1 MLTHHIAVNAARVY
15 LEVAADQVAESRGV
29 ERGAA
34 ADDALRVKAREIAG
48 HLGHDID
55 RVGRNQ
61 EDAVKAGVR
70 DRLHNRL
77 KDGRVPREQIHA
89 ALARLL
95 RDTRADG
102 HDIRL
107 LAVGVSAAPNLHMGT
122 GEGKTVIQ
130 VHGLSLGFFLHIV
143 NQDKLIAGLLIQ
155 HCIGIAHTD
164 HAAANQYNSSLI
176 LSHDVHS
183 FPLRFMRSPPL
194 RRGYSTIR
202 LYFITLSQNIV
213 CLLSITT

>member
-1 MLTHHIAVNAARVY
+1 MLAHHIAVNAARVY
-15 LEVAADQVAESRGV
+15 LEVAADQVAETRGV

-55 RVGRNQ
+55 RVRRNQ

-95 RDTRADG
+95 RDARTDG

-107 LAVGVSAAPNLHMGT
+107 LAVGIGAVPNFHVRT
-122 GEGKTVIQ
+122 REREAV
-130 VHGLSLGFFLHIV
+130 V
-143 NQDKLIAGLLIQ
+143 
-155 HCIGIAHTD
+155 
-164 HAAANQYNSSLI
+164 
-176 LSHDVHS
+176 
-183 FPLRFMRSPPL
+183 
-194 RRGYSTIR
+194 
-202 LYFITLSQNIV
+202 
-213 CLLSITT
+213 